1 MVNYLPKN
9 NFFYIKIFL
18 ALLLA
23 AVFVLNVFQLTRSL
37 GLGGDNQQLIIL
49 GESLRSGQGYSLLNL
64 PGNPPANLYPPLYP
78 TAIATALFL
87 TQNTYLPDIIIPLK
101 TLNLIFFLGA
111 LIIFYFYLKEKIRN
125 KYIIAA
131 IIILTGLSIQFSPY
145 INEVLTEIPYLFFS
159 MLSVYFVDKYTTDN
173 FNKKYLY
180 LGILFAILCFYTRTI
195 GIALIASI
203 VLLLFFYKK
212 YKEAI
217 QSSLLFIL
225 FTLPWFAYSSLLGSQ
240 PSYFEQL
247 LIKNPYNID
256 EGNAHFADFVFRI
269 ADNAVYYA
277 QKIPELIFLVN
288 LGSPIISLPLLF
300 ITLIGFLKMTGK
312 KINLLHFYIPLYIF
326 ILLTWPWTGG
336 RFLIPILPFLIYFF
350 IYGYTKIFSQ
360 NFLQPFRK
368 WSILQ
373 IAIFSSSITLFFL
386 FAINYIYFDIVKIIK
401 YAPNKNNIIINS
413 ELKEV
418 VDFINKEIPENS
430 IIVFPKPYFIYFYT
444 ERKSLGY
451 MFTKNKDAIKKYF
464 QENDVSYI
472 IDDNSFNETKNY
484 LQPVIE
490 ELIKE
495 NKIDL
500 VYRSDQS
507 DFKIYKL
514 K

>member
-49 GESLRSGQGYSLLNL
+49 GESLRSGQGYSLLTL

-78 TAIATALFL
+78 TAIAPALFL

-195 GIALIASI
+195 GIALIA
-203 VLLLFFYKK
+203 
-212 YKEAI
+212 
-217 QSSLLFIL
+217 
-225 FTLPWFAYSSLLGSQ
+225 
-240 PSYFEQL
+240 
-247 LIKNPYNID
+247 
-256 EGNAHFADFVFRI
+256 DFVFRI

-368 WSILQ
+368 WIIFQ
-373 IAIFSSSITLFFL
+373 IAIFSSSITLFLL
-386 FAINYIYFDIVKIIK
+386 FAINYIYFYIVKIIK

-418 VDFINKEIPENS
+418 VDFINKEIPENRP
-430 IIVFPKPYFIYFYT
+430 IAFRKP
-444 ERKSLGY
+444 
-451 MFTKNKDAIKKYF
+451 
-464 QENDVSYI
+464 
-472 IDDNSFNETKNY
+472 SF
-484 LQPVIE
+484 
-490 ELIKE
+490 
-495 NKIDL
+495 
-500 VYRSDQS
+500 
-507 DFKIYKL
+507 
-514 K
+514 